1 MSQPGG
7 ASLTPDR
14 IAKGIVRLQRC
25 IERVYQWDPSA
36 NAIETVKA
44 EATALSA
51 AVAAALTQTFGAGT
65 GEFRRYAEATAFHYP
80 LSMVERVP
88 DDAVR
93 KSLRKCRE
101 TSLKLLQEAKTFLEQ
116 EQEFLHDTP
125 VAAGNE
131 PGRKPSAGNVVI
143 GHGRSHQW
151 LRLKDFLQNTLHL
164 PVDEFNSVSVAG
176 IATADRLSAMLDN
189 AAMAFLVMTAEDEQ
203 ADGKMHARENVV
215 HEAGLFQGRLGFERA
230 IVLLEEDCEE
240 FSNIRGLGQIRF
252 PTGNIK
258 AAFEDVRRV
267 LEREGLIGTDKR

>member
-143 GHGRSHQW
+143 G
-151 LRLKDFLQNTLHL
+151 D
-164 PVDEFNSVSVAG
+164 
-176 IATADRLSAMLDN
+176 DR
-189 AAMAFLVMTAEDEQ
+189 
-203 ADGKMHARENVV
+203 
-215 HEAGLFQGRLGFERA
+215 
-230 IVLLEEDCEE
+230 
-240 FSNIRGLGQIRF
+240 
-252 PTGNIK
+252 IK
-258 AAFEDVRRV
+258 R
-267 LEREGLIGTDKR
+267 